1 MDPSDASG
9 EALAAR
15 PATQGKCTENA
26 REGELPFPPMR
37 ILGIETSCDE
47 TACGVVE
54 DWRVLS
60 NVLHTQE
67 IHGEF
72 GGVVPEIASREHLRL
87 LPGIVRESLRQ
98 AGLGIADMD
107 GVCFTRGPGLAGPLL
122 VGASFAR
129 ALALEAGLPLWGV
142 NHLEG
147 HLAAVRLT
155 FPDLAPPFLCLT
167 VSGGHTE
174 FTRVSEDGSFLEL
187 GATRDDAAGEAFDK
201 AGKLLGLGYPA
212 GPVLSREALAG
223 DREAFPL
230 PRGLLQDPGLDLS
243 FSGLKT
249 AILRETRSL
258 GPDGTL
264 ARRAD
269 LCASIEE
276 AIVDTLV
283 EKSVR
288 ALEREGLPGIAVCGG
303 VSANRRLRA
312 KLALRLE
319 RKGLWARFPDPA
331 LCTDNGAMIAAA
343 CMGALERGVA
353 LPVEVDPRLS
363 LSSAAG

>member
-1 MDPSDASG
+1 
-9 EALAAR
+9 
-15 PATQGKCTENA
+15 
-26 REGELPFPPMR
+26 MR

-47 TACGVVE
+47 TACGIVE
-54 DWRVLS
+54 DWKVLA

-67 IHGEF
+67 VHAEF

-87 LPGIVRESLRQ
+87 LPGIVREALAQS
-98 AGLGIADMD
+98 GLALEEMD
-107 GVCFTRGPGLAGPLL
+107 GICFTRGPGLAGPLL

-129 ALALEAGLPLWGV
+129 AMALEAGLPLWGV

-155 FPDLAPPFLCLT
+155 FPELAPPFLCLT

-174 FTRVSEDGSFLEL
+174 LTDVRPDGSFHEL

-212 GPVLSREALAG
+212 GPILSREALQG
-223 DREAFPL
+223 DRKAFAF
-230 PRGLLQDPGLDLS
+230 PRGLLQDPGLDMS

-249 AILRETRSL
+249 AVLREIQKL
-258 GPDGTL
+258 GADGARL
-264 ARRAD
+264 RRAD

-283 EKSVR
+283 EKSLR
-288 ALEREGLPGIAVCGG
+288 ALESHGLPGVAVCGG
-303 VSANRRLRA
+303 VSANRRLRE
-312 KLALRLE
+312 KLADRCE
-319 RKGLWARFPDPA
+319 RAGFWTRFPDQS
-331 LCTDNGAMIAAA
+331 LCTDNGAMIAGA
-343 CMGALERGVA
+343 CLSALERGA
-353 LPVEVDPRLS
+353 SISVEVDPRLS
-363 LSSAAG
+363 LSA